1 MFLCLSQFSGHWKLR
16 TTNSTM
22 KSNFQRSCSKVW
34 WGNDEPPKQ
43 FQHGRPM
50 YHSLGK
56 VESNFRNIPT
66 ISENRVSPQST
77 IIPRRDS
84 PGSLRSQ
91 DSGFS
96 DSDHSPNSSNGSGH
110 TKSPPIDENR
120 NYLKT
125 SPNKLS
131 PKLDVNYQINVA
143 NSASSTDRSPSICSE
158 VITPPTVIRKQQN
171 VSLNA
176 LAARRISFS
185 VPSSP
190 SSPEKSLQNFT
201 SGEIFAANNS
211 SLNDGHLGDI
221 SSESSRSA
229 KGNRSL
235 RRGRALTS
243 EGGESYRRLSQR
255 KLLRCVSHVSGSV
268 GDVYTLATPK
278 PLSKNADP
286 DHIYESVASIP
297 GRSPQRPEQQTPKR
311 SGPSVAH
318 ATPYNNETVTFGSA
332 IEPTPKKSPPL
343 EPNVQ
348 ERLPLP
354 TYDELYPNGTSTP
367 KFIGKNIPNKS
378 CTKSMNGTNRKNASY
393 NRTRNRLF
401 SGDMDL
407 DLDLSLSA
415 AINWETCTYIEYT
428 NPLLNGH
435 ASSVQFWLD
444 ETRASYNHEILSTL
458 QTKSVLHEAARSL
471 KLNAAIAAKLIHQI
485 QLKALHI
492 EGNFDEVESVFVSH
506 ARASRGVESDELKNI
521 HYLSEDQ
528 FKDIIPNLVKQ
539 LISNVC
545 LFMSKLNS
553 RVIFQTISGTDNEP
567 GELKKFERCVK
578 TVVEMSQDLQV
589 ACDTKIDDIEAHKL
603 LEDLQSLKHGVLKTI
618 RKIYRRLVNIIVSR
632 IESNTN
638 ELLLQ
643 ASVNTISSLPLEGNV
658 YNRSDSFASL
668 NKAFMDTGAIRV
680 LLLVCL
686 DIEQT
691 SIRAMALR
699 ALATICS
706 TSDMIEQFL
715 QMGGIDVVT
724 DLLLDDKKRDDK
736 FDGELREAVSV
747 VTQVTAPW
755 HIESHLEIDEFLR
768 VSVDKMVTRI
778 TQLLEQTD
786 CPQMLI
792 LCTACLNNL
801 SQNTDLTFYS
811 LMANRSILRIRQ
823 ACDALDGHREF
834 MDSCVFQYVSLIYQN
849 YIYQHFK

>member
-1 MFLCLSQFSGHWKLR
+1 
-16 TTNSTM
+16 M
-22 KSNFQRSCSKVW
+22 KSNFQRSQSKVW

-43 FQHGRPM
+43 FQHGKPL
-50 YHSLGK
+50 YNSLGK
-56 VESNFRNIPT
+56 MESTFRNMPK
-66 ISENRVSPQST
+66 ISENRLSPQST
-77 IIPRRDS
+77 IIQRRDS

-110 TKSPPIDENR
+110 TKSPVDENR

-131 PKLDVNYQINVA
+131 PKMDVNYQINIANNTVA
-143 NSASSTDRSPSICSE
+143 STERSPSICSE
-158 VITPPTVIRKQQN
+158 VHTPPTVIRKHQN
-171 VSLNA
+171 VSLNT

-185 VPSSP
+185 APSSP
-190 SSPEKSLQNFT
+190 SSPEKSSHPFI
-201 SGEIFAANNS
+201 SGEVFSANNS
-211 SLNDGHLGDI
+211 PLND
-221 SSESSRSA
+221 SARST
-229 KGNRSL
+229 KSNRSL
-235 RRGRALTS
+235 RRGRAVTS
-243 EGGESYRRLSQR
+243 ENGESYRRLSQR
-255 KLLRCVSHVSGSV
+255 KLLRCVSQVSGSV
-268 GDVYTLATPK
+268 GDVYTLSEPK
-278 PLSKNADP
+278 SMADNRLQA
-286 DHIYESVASIP
+286 DSEHIYESVASIP
-297 GRSPQRPEQQTPKR
+297 GRSPQKPEQQTPKR
-311 SGPSVAH
+311 IAPAVEHSKSYH
-318 ATPYNNETVTFGSA
+318 NETVVFGSA
-332 IEPTPKKSPPL
+332 IEPTPKKTPSL

-367 KFIGKNIPNKS
+367 KFMSRNLPN
-378 CTKSMNGTNRKNASY
+378 KSMNGTRTNA

-401 SGDMDL
+401 SGDLDL

-458 QTKSVLHEAARSL
+458 QTKSILNEAARSL

-506 ARASRGVESDELKNI
+506 ARASRGVESDELKNNA
-521 HYLSEDQ
+521 HSMSEDQ

-553 RVIFQTISGTDNEP
+553 RVIFQTIAGNENAP
-567 GELKKFERCVK
+567 GELKKFEKCVK
-578 TVVEMSQDLQV
+578 TVVDMSQDLQV

-603 LEDLQSLKHGVLKTI
+603 LEDLQSLKHGVLKTV
-618 RKIYRRLVNIIVSR
+618 RKIYRRLVNIIVTR

-643 ASVNTISSLPLEGNV
+643 ASVNIISSLPLEGNV
-658 YNRSDSFASL
+658 YNRNASFASL

-686 DIEQT
+686 DVEQT
-691 SIRAMALR
+691 AIRTMALR
-699 ALATICS
+699 ALAIICS

-724 DLLLDDKKRDDK
+724 DLLLDDAKTEDR
-736 FDGELREAVSV
+736 FDAEMREALSV
-747 VTQVTAPW
+747 ITQVTAPW

-768 VSVDKMVTRI
+768 VSVDKLVTRI
-778 TQLLEQTD
+778 TLLLEQTD
-786 CPQMLI
+786 CQQMLI

-801 SQNTDLTFYS
+801 SQKTDLTFYS
-811 LMANRSILRIRQ
+811 LMSNRSILRVRQ
-823 ACDALDGHREF
+823 VCAALDGHREF
-834 MDSCVFQYVSLIYQN
+834 MDSCVFLYVSLPV
-849 YIYQHFK
+849 YITPHYLFRILLYYI